1 MDAFLDH
8 LQHLPTALY
17 GALGTAAQL
26 VIIVVA
32 TFLALQVAGAVIR
45 GVIRA
50 LLDREATEGTAQELS
65 AIELAKR
72 RATLESLGGAVVR
85 TIIVVIG
92 FLMALDALRLNVAP
106 AIAGLGI
113 AGVAIGLGAQGL
125 VRDYLA
131 GASILI
137 ENQYARG
144 DVVRIADVSG
154 TVEDFSLRRTTLR
167 GDDGTVHSVPNG
179 LIGVASNMTRLWARV
194 NVELTV
200 PYGTDLARATEII
213 DAAGRQMADDP
224 DWGRRVLEAPRFDRV
239 DGLGSGLVLKVS
251 GSVRAADRWAAEGDL
266 RRRLAVA
273 LEAAGIR
280 LQA

>member
-1 MDAFLDH
+1 MGVFLDH

-17 GALGTAAQL
+17 GALGTAAQI
-26 VIIVVA
+26 VIIVAA
-32 TFLALQVAGAVIR
+32 TILALRVAGAVVR

-50 LLDREATEGTAQELS
+50 LLDREASEGTAQELS

-85 TIIVVIG
+85 AIIVVIG
-92 FLMALDALRLNVAP
+92 FLMALDALRLNVTP

-131 GASILI
+131 GAYILI

-144 DVVRIADVSG
+144 DVVRIADVAG

-167 GDDGTVHSVPNG
+167 DTDGTLHSVPNG

-200 PYGTDLARATEII
+200 PYGTDLGRATEII
-213 DAAGRQMADDP
+213 DAAGREMADDP
-224 DWGRRVLEAPRFDRV
+224 DWARRLLEAPRFDRV
-239 DGLGSGLVLKVS
+239 DGLGTGLILKASGP
-251 GSVRAADRWAAEGDL
+251 VRAADRWAAEGEL
-266 RRRLAVA
+266 RRRMVVA
-273 LEAAGIR
+273 FEAAGIR